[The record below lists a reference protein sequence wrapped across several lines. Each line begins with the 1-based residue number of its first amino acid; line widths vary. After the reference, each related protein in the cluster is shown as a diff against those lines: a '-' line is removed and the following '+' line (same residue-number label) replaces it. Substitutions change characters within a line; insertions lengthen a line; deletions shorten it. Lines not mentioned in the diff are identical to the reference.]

1 MFARALNTLSALKRK
16 PPQRPGRRRPVVEGM
31 EPRILFSAD
40 GLAAL
45 MAPMDAGIHTLEHVI
60 EQVIAQVTDAPA
72 LVLPH
77 PSAITT
83 DASVHAGAEAPT
95 VDASPHEIVVIDSR
109 VANYQQLIDD
119 IRARNGN
126 SANIEII
133 VLNQIV
139 NGIEQVTQLLAGQ
152 HGISALHIVSHGVDG
167 GVQLGEGLVD
177 TAVLQREA
185 TALAQWRNALNGNA
199 DILVYGCDVAAGSA
213 GQLFV
218 ADLARLTGA
227 DVAASTNVTGSAALG
242 GDWVLEDQ
250 VGIINTPTLLDGDAQ
265 GAWSGTLANAAPT
278 LVSWFNTA
286 WDFRKEIVLDHNKV
300 AANQT
305 NFPVLVSL
313 GADANLQAHALAN
326 GNDILFTAADGV
338 TKLDHQI
345 ERYSSVNGQ
354 LVAWVRIPAL
364 SAATDTTIYMYY
376 GDAAAAN
383 QQNATAVWDANTVA
397 VYHLDRRAHV

>member
-185 TALAQWRNALNGNA
+185 TALAQWAKRDPQHAPALA
-199 DILVYGCDVAAGSA
+199 E
-213 GQLFV
+213 
-218 ADLARLTGA
+218 RLR
-227 DVAASTNVTGSAALG
+227 AALTHP
-242 GDWVLEDQ
+242 DFATQD
-250 VGIINTPTLLDGDAQ
+250 
-265 GAWSGTLANAAPT
+265 NA
-278 LVSWFNTA
+278 
-286 WDFRKEIVLDHNKV
+286 K
-300 AANQT
+300 
-305 NFPVLVSL
+305 
-313 GADANLQAHALAN
+313 
-326 GNDILFTAADGV
+326 
-338 TKLDHQI
+338 
-345 ERYSSVNGQ
+345 
-354 LVAWVRIPAL
+354 IPAYDYVYQAL
-364 SAATDTTIYMYY
+364 D
-376 GDAAAAN
+376 
-383 QQNATAVWDANTVA
+383 QLLTALPRLGCA
-397 VYHLDRRAHV
+397 